1 MIDILEIKQLAASN
15 QINIRYSKEL
25 EWQAGGRPPVLR
37 LLGLHTAAVFGEVV
51 VVVVVALLLLLLL
64 VLLLVVLLVL
74 LVLLL
79 VLVLAQLVLVVVVL
93 LLLLLLEFR

>member
-51 VVVVVALLLLLLL
+51 VVVVALLLLLLL

-79 VLVLAQLVLVVVVL
+79 VLVLAQLVVVVVVVVL
-93 LLLLLLEFR
+93 LLLLEFR